1 MFICQMTCLFC
12 TQQGKA
18 VSMATNDEK
27 MTLANGAA
35 PAIPVHP
42 GSILGEELRARGIR
56 QKDFAALIGMHAP
69 HLSALIH
76 GNRNFTPEIA
86 AKIESGLPEIPAG
99 FWLKMQARFQADKAH
114 RQRRYSDLVDGYGGR
129 PSSVPSVLMDP
140 WSHPGRQRQVLLRI
154 PEADRDFLRIF
165 AERMG
170 WELTED

>member
-1 MFICQMTCLFC
+1 
-12 TQQGKA
+12 
-18 VSMATNDEK
+18 MATNDEK

-42 GSILGEELRARGIR
+42 GTILGEELQARGIR
-56 QKDFAALIGMHAP
+56 QKDFAGQIGMHAP

-86 AKIESGLPEIPAG
+86 AKVASGLPEIPAG
-99 FWLKMQARFQADKAH
+99 FWLKMQARFQTDKIR

-129 PSSVPSVLMDP
+129 PSSAPPVLMDP
-140 WSHPGRQRQVLLRI
+140 WGDSGGQFRICLRI
-154 PEADRDFLRIF
+154 PEADRDFLRML

-170 WELTED
+170 WEMTAD

>member
-1 MFICQMTCLFC
+1 
-12 TQQGKA
+12 
-18 VSMATNDEK
+18 MATNDNK
-27 MTLANGAA
+27 MTLVNGAT
-35 PAIPVHP
+35 PAFLVHP

-129 PSSVPSVLMDP
+129 SSSAPPALMDP
-140 WSHPGRQRQVLLRI
+140 WGHPGGQRQVLLRI
-154 PEADRDFLRIF
+154 PEADRDFLRTF

-170 WELTED
+170 WELSED